1 MTTASG
7 ESSLIQGGSGGAV
20 AFNQGGGEIDIKY
33 IPTNQ
38 LRDGARQSGTVIVR
52 VQGLINTTGV
62 TNPLYAGIN

>member
-1 MTTASG
+1 M
-7 ESSLIQGGSGGAV
+7 

-33 IPTNQ
+33 IPTSH
-38 LRDGARQSGTVIVR
+38 LRDGTRQSGTVIVR